1 MRYES
6 FSMSRMKTFQV
17 KSEGKTSYLTAVCM
31 SCLEGWTGGGIL
43 CRYCIK
49 PWNGSHLILG
59 TMYSYDIFAAM
70 PCCSE
75 RLKVFFLQSST
86 SLEPFV
92 LLSSHIAI
100 LGSHLGP
107 LENPQLS
114 F

>member
-1 MRYES
+1 MTMRYES

-75 RLKVFFLQSST
+75 RLKVKLF
-86 SLEPFV
+86 
-92 LLSSHIAI
+92 
-100 LGSHLGP
+100 
-107 LENPQLS
+107 
-114 F
+114 